1 MNNQPN
7 QLEMLDSA
15 MDLTDYCVKTL
26 EMALDGEKSSD
37 LYGCTINHVIEHL
50 AKLKIDLVA
59 AGATT
64 QDYSREYKDVE
75 ETEYPLPTHQR
86 DESAERMAE
95 IADDRRA
102 A

>member
-1 MNNQPN
+1 MNSQPN

-15 MDLTDYCVKTL
+15 MDLTIYITHTL
-26 EMALDGEKSSD
+26 EQCLDGEKSAD
-37 LYGCTINHVIEHL
+37 LYGCTIANVLEHL